1 MNRSGDSAVQGP
13 VDPIRLTVL
22 LEDVGWRLV
31 GGRRGSYNRF
41 IPPGGEDDR
50 SSSILVPLDVEAPDF
65 TDLITAAIVEI
76 RASPYREQWD
86 RLIAP
91 RLMVDAV
98 DQFQF
103 RKETRLPS
111 GLISW
116 TDGEKLIE
124 AARLSLLAGAK
135 SYMQRMSYY
144 GNRLGSFA
152 KRYLDSVLM
161 GQTSP
166 GSYVVTAFAPVAE
179 RVPIRASSSNTLG
192 FEGIDVVQSRKLNI
206 AVVNSLEATV
216 EAITHYRST
225 ASYSGFDVGIERG
238 VSYEMTVALA
248 RISDSAEEADIS
260 IEWDPL
266 SPDPNLPAAQR
277 FELRS
282 SDTEILH
289 KAATRL
295 VAPPPARRVTV
306 AGRVHL
312 LTKKHVGGA
321 GVVGIEALTPGEYK
335 KLRVRMESAEDYH
348 RAVHAHDNDLAVS
361 VSGNLSREGNIN
373 WVYDARLDEI
383 LGPIE
388 SLSRG
393 SRSGPTQLDPNV
405 DINMIPGASGTSDG
419 EVGNGPTD
427 RGEIEP

>member
-1 MNRSGDSAVQGP
+1 M
-13 VDPIRLTVL
+13 
-22 LEDVGWRLV
+22 GWRLV

-41 IPPGGEDDR
+41 IPPGEEDDR

-76 RASPYREQWD
+76 RSSPYREQWD

-116 TDGEKLIE
+116 TGGENLIE

-135 SYMQRMSYY
+135 SYMERMSYY
-144 GNRLGSFA
+144 GNKLGSFA

-225 ASYSGFDVGIERG
+225 ASYSGFDVGVERG

-266 SPDPNLPAAQR
+266 SPDPNLPATQR

-282 SDTEILH
+282 SDTEILY

-306 AGRVHL
+306 VGRVHL

-321 GVVGIEALTPGEYK
+321 GVVGIEALKPGEYK

-348 RAVHAHDNDLAVS
+348 RAVHAHDNDLAIS

-383 LGPIE
+383 IGPIE
-388 SLSRG
+388 SVTRG
-393 SRSGPTQLDPNV
+393 SRSGPTQLYPDL
-405 DINMIPGASGTSDG
+405 DIDTIRRASDTSAD
-419 EVGNGPTD
+419 EVNNSPPD
-427 RGEIEP
+427 RGEIDP